1 MPISRGR
8 AKTDH
13 GREIGKRV
21 RRAASHT
28 IRRPIAFERP
38 VPIFSLISGGFAP
51 FAQRPHFSAR
61 TNKYDSKKDYY
72 KP

>member
-13 GREIGKRV
+13 GREIGKGSGAP
-21 RRAASHT
+21 RRMRSAPSDRLRTAG
-28 IRRPIAFERP
+28 AD
-38 VPIFSLISGGFAP
+38 FSLISGGFAP